1 MRQRTPL
8 CSKLERMPYESARDL
23 PSFVEMLQQVRSI
36 KLLRFALPRNERQ
49 IARQLETQLH
59 FLGDTVDRFYDAL
72 GPRNWIFHDS
82 MSVQE
87 IADLLEA
94 STSPDEAE
102 RKLIDYYKSPETL
115 QFMIPGLNI
124 FEALRK
130 RKHLVRRAQDDYL
143 AGRYYACIHVL
154 LSVMDGF
161 VNEFESVRKGLHTRK
176 AEELD
181 ARDSV
186 VGHHLGLT
194 RAHATFTR
202 RKGATSDEP
211 IYELYRHGIVHG
223 TILNYDN
230 DVVATKAWNRLFA
243 VADWAKAKVK
253 EQQPPK
259 HEPTWRE
266 LFAQLADN
274 ARKERANKEWRPET
288 VVPSDSSFETQ
299 PARVFCE
306 QLLAYWRDQN
316 YGRLA
321 TLVSK
326 DIRDAYGRD
335 MPRQVRNEYSS
346 YSLASWELLKIDCSA
361 PSVCLVEA
369 RLTLKTGDQKRAGL
383 RLIYEDE
390 AGEYVASSLPGAWR
404 LMLWGP
410 AAFLDEP

>member
-1 MRQRTPL
+1 
-8 CSKLERMPYESARDL
+8 MPYESARDL
-23 PSFVEMLQQVRSI
+23 PSFVEMSQNVRSI
-36 KLLRFALPRNERQ
+36 KLLRFMLPKDQRRTVKE
-49 IARQLETQLH
+49 LETQLH
-59 FLGDTVDRFYDAL
+59 FLGDTVDRFYAVL

-87 IADLLEA
+87 IADLLDDSA
-94 STSPDEAE
+94 SPAEAE
-102 RKLIDYYKSPETL
+102 RKLIDYYQNPETL

-130 RKHLVRRAQDDYL
+130 RKHLVRRAEDDYF

-161 VNEFESVRKGLHTRK
+161 VNEFVSARRGLHTRE

-186 VGHHLGLT
+186 VGHHMGLT

-211 IYELYRHGIVHG
+211 VYELYRHGIVHG
-223 TILNYDN
+223 TILSYDN
-230 DVVATKAWNRLFA
+230 DIVATKAWNRLFA
-243 VADWAKAKVK
+243 VTDWAKAKVK
-253 EQQPPK
+253 EQRPPK
-259 HEPTWRE
+259 REPTWRE
-266 LFAQLADN
+266 LLAQLADN
-274 ARKERANKEWRPET
+274 ARKERANKEWKPET
-288 VVPSDSSFETQ
+288 VVPSDPSFETH
-299 PARVFCE
+299 PARVVCE
-306 QLLAYWRDQN
+306 HLLAYWQQRN
-316 YGRLA
+316 YGMLA

-346 YSLASWELLKIDCSA
+346 YSLASWEMLKIDHTM

-369 RLTLKTGDQKRAGL
+369 RLTFETGDEKTAHL
-383 RLIYEDE
+383 RLIFED
-390 AGEYVASSLPGAWR
+390 ATGEYVPSSMPGAWR
-404 LMLWGP
+404 LMVWGP

>member
-1 MRQRTPL
+1 
-8 CSKLERMPYESARDL
+8 MPYESARDL
-23 PSFVEMLQQVRSI
+23 PSFVEMLQQVRFI

-87 IADLLEA
+87 IADLLDA
-94 STSPDEAE
+94 SAGPDEAE
-102 RKLIDYYKSPETL
+102 TKLIDYYKSPETL

-130 RKHLVRRAQDDYL
+130 RKHLVRRAQDDYF

-161 VNEFESVRKGLHTRK
+161 VNEFESVRRGLHTRE

-186 VGHHLGLT
+186 VGHHMGLT

-202 RKGATSDEP
+202 RKGATSDDP

-243 VADWAKAKVK
+243 VTDWAKSKVK
-253 EQQPPK
+253 EHQPPK

-288 VVPSDSSFETQ
+288 VVPSDSSFETH

-306 QLLAYWRDQN
+306 QLLEYWRDQN

-326 DIRDAYGRD
+326 DIWDAYGRD

-346 YSLASWELLKIDCSA
+346 YSLASWALLKIDHSA

-369 RLTLKTGDQKRAGL
+369 RLTLETGDQKTAGL